1 MIGAGNVGFHLGKK
15 LHKVGADVVQVFSRT
30 KAKAEHLAFKINAE
44 PITQLKKLTTDAD
57 LYILAVKDDAI
68 LSIAKKLSKTAIKNK
83 LVVHTSGGTN
93 TADMGEYLIHFGSF
107 YPLQTFSIAKKPN
120 WKTIPICVDANAKK
134 SKKFLLK
141 LAKKI
146 TPKVYEINDEQR
158 AILHVAAVFV
168 NNFSNHLFHIGA
180 TICEKEKLSFD
191 ILKPLIQETVDK
203 LATGSPVEMQ
213 TGPALRNDKKTIAT
227 HLNYLEKHPD
237 FKKIYE
243 ELTASIYR
251 TVDFSPQQ

>member
-1 MIGAGNVGFHLGKK
+1 MKVVLIGAGNVGFHLGKK
-15 LHKVGADVVQVFSRT
+15 LHKVGVEVVQVFSRT
-30 KAKAEHLAFKINAE
+30 KKKAKKLANKIDAK
-44 PITQLKKLTTDAD
+44 PITQLKEITTQAD

-68 LSIAKKLSKTAIKNK
+68 MPIAQKLGKTAIKSR

-93 TADMGEYLIHFGSF
+93 TANMSEYLNHFGSF

-120 WKTIPICVDANAKK
+120 WKTIPFCIDANSKK
-134 SKKFLLK
+134 SKQLLLK

-146 TPKVYEINDEQR
+146 TPKTYEINDEQR

-180 TICEKEKLSFD
+180 TICEQENLDFA

-203 LATGSPVEMQ
+203 LNTGTPAEMQ
-213 TGPALRNDKKTIAT
+213 TGPALRNDKKTLAT
-227 HLNYLEKHPD
+227 HLQYLEKYPD
-237 FKKIYE
+237 FKKIYKA
-243 ELTASIYR
+243 LTASILGSR
-251 TVDFSPQQ
+251 K